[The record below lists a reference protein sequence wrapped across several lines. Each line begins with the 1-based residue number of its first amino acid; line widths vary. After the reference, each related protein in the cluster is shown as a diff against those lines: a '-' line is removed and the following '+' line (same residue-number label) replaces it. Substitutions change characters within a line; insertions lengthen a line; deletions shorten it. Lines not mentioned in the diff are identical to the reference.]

1 VLDFLMIAA
10 GFLLLFLGGEG
21 LLRGAVSLA
30 RHFGLSNFLVSAV
43 IMGFGT
49 SMPEMTVS
57 VNAVLMNSPEIAL
70 GNVVGSNIANILLII
85 GVSAII
91 FPLSPGKK
99 IIHFDINALI
109 CASLLLCGL
118 AWLGNIN
125 FLSGILMFTLL
136 FAYVG
141 WSYYSDR
148 KIGRTEVKHIEQD
161 VGVEKPLSKLWAF
174 VFCMVGLAL
183 LISGAALLVDGAV
196 SLARK
201 IGIAEEIVGLSIV
214 AIGSSL
220 PELAIAVVASMRK
233 HGDVILGNVLGSN
246 IFNILGILGVAA
258 MLKTIPISEHI
269 FSVDIW
275 IMLSATVFFIYFLAA
290 RKRIGRTIGLG
301 MFTVYGVYVAVMYL

>member
-1 VLDFLMIAA
+1 MIAS

-30 RHFGLSNFLVSAV
+30 RHLGLSNFMVSAV

-57 VNAVLMNSPEIAL
+57 VNAVLTNSPEIAL

-91 FPLSPGKK
+91 FPLSPGNK
-99 IIHFDINALI
+99 IIHFDINVLI
-109 CASLLLCGL
+109 CTSLLLCGL

-125 FLSGILMFTLL
+125 FLSGLIMFTLL
-136 FAYVG
+136 LAYIG

-148 KIGRTEVKHIEQD
+148 KTDKAEIQHIQED
-161 VGVEKPLSKLWAF
+161 VGVEKTLSKLWAF

-183 LISGAALLVDGAV
+183 LISGAVLLVDGAV

-214 AIGSSL
+214 AVGSSL
-220 PELAIAVVASMRK
+220 PELAIVVVASMHK
-233 HGDVILGNVLGSN
+233 HSEVILGNIIGSN

-258 MLKTIPISEHI
+258 MLKTLPISEHI
-269 FSVDIW
+269 FTVDVW
-275 IMLSATVFFIYFLAA
+275 VMLGATVFFIYFLSA
-290 RKRIGRTIGLG
+290 RKQIGRTIGLG
-301 MFTVYGVYVAVMYL
+301 MFTSYAVYVAVMYL